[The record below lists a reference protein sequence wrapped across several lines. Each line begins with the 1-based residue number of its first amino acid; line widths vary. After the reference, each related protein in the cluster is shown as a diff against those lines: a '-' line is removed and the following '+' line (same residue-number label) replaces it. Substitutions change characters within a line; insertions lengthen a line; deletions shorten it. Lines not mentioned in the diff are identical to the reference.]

1 MVEADGGPGAGSAA
15 AAPRPFLRRYRAHLL
30 ALAVFALLAVV
41 HTWPL
46 ASRPG
51 YYSRVDNGDYLL
63 NAWVLDWVATTLP
76 TRPWRVFDANIFHPE
91 KNTLAYSEP
100 LLLQGAIA
108 IPFVWSGTSAVATFN
123 IVLLAGLALSG
134 WAFAWYCQWLTGS
147 WWAGMVAGSMA
158 VFNAHNL
165 MRLAHIQAL
174 HLETVPL
181 VFLGLQQMAARGR
194 PKDAVLAGLALAS
207 QAFISLY
214 QFVFVAWALVCGS
227 AARLLDAWR
236 PLRLVLLTAAA
247 VAIAVV
253 AAWPVLLHYAE
264 LRYQYGLKR
273 SPAEAAMYASS
284 WRDYLFTG
292 ARVHFDVWSHAF
304 KASDGA
310 FPGIIGGGLALW
322 GLLTTAVDRRH
333 VRTWLFVFAGA
344 LALSLLPHLP
354 GFATLHAWLPPLQVI
369 RAYSRAGQMALV
381 AIAMLAGFGL
391 AAALQRRPTR
401 AGMIGLAAVVLVNA
415 EALRA
420 PLRWAPFDGI
430 SPVYK
435 VLAAE
440 PAAVVAELPVFR
452 PRSIFGNAR
461 YMLNATVH
469 RHPIVNGYSGFMP
482 PSYGPMQASLASFPE
497 ADALAALHALG
508 VTHVVVH
515 ENWMSGPRLTRIA
528 QSSALA
534 RVAAD
539 GPITIYRLRSG
550 GTSP

>member
-1 MVEADGGPGAGSAA
+1 MVEADGGSRAGSAP
-15 AAPRPFLRRYRAHLL
+15 APRPFVRRHRAHIR
-30 ALAVFALLAVV
+30 ALAAFVLLAVI

-51 YYSRVDNGDYLL
+51 HYSRVDNGDYLL

-100 LLLQGAIA
+100 LLLQGVLAM
-108 IPFVWSGTSAVATFN
+108 PLVWSGASAVTTFN

-181 VFLGLQQMAARGR
+181 VFLGLQQMAAQGR
-194 PKDAVLAGLALAS
+194 PRDAALAGLAVAS
-207 QAFISLY
+207 QALISLY
-214 QFVFVAWALVCGS
+214 QFVFVAWALVCGA
-227 AARLLDAWR
+227 AARLLDAMR
-236 PLRLVLLTAAA
+236 PLRLLLLTAAA
-247 VAIAVV
+247 VAIAAV

-292 ARVHFDVWSHAF
+292 ARVHFDLWSHAF

-310 FPGIIGGGLALW
+310 FPGILGGGLAIG
-322 GLLTTAVDRRH
+322 GLLSSTVDRRH

-344 LALSLLPHLP
+344 LGLSLLPHLP
-354 GFATLHAWLPPLQVI
+354 GFAALHAWLPPLQVI

-391 AAALQRRPTR
+391 AATLQRWPSR
-401 AGMIGLAAVVLVNA
+401 AGVIGLAAVVLVNA

-420 PLRWAPFDGI
+420 PLWWAPFDGI
-430 SPVYK
+430 SPVYAA
-435 VLAAE
+435 LAAE
-440 PAAVVAELPVFR
+440 PNAVVAEMPVFR

-482 PSYGPMQASLASFPE
+482 PSYGPMQASVASFPE
-497 ADALAALHALG
+497 ADALAALHGLG

-515 ENWMSGPRLTRIA
+515 ENWMSKPRLARIA

-534 RVAAD
+534 RVAGD
-539 GPITIYRLRSG
+539 GRITIYRLRSG

>member
-1 MVEADGGPGAGSAA
+1 MVESNGGPRAGSAP
-15 AAPRPFLRRYRAHLL
+15 AAPRPFVRRHRPHLL
-30 ALAVFALLAVV
+30 ALAAFVLLAVI

-76 TRPWRVFDANIFHPE
+76 TRPGTVFDANIFHPE

-100 LLLQGAIA
+100 LLLQGVLAM
-108 IPFVWSGTSAVATFN
+108 PLVWSGATAVTTFN
-123 IVLLAGLALSG
+123 VVLLVGLALSG
-134 WAFAWYCQWLTGS
+134 WTFAWYCQWLTGS
-147 WWAGMVAGSMA
+147 WWAGLVAGSMA
-158 VFNAHNL
+158 IFNAHTL

-181 VFLGLQQMAARGR
+181 VFLGLQHMAAHGR
-194 PKDAVLAGLALAS
+194 PRDALLAGLALAL

-214 QFVFVAWALVCGS
+214 QFVFVAWALVSGM
-227 AARLLDAWR
+227 AARLLDAVR

-247 VAIAVV
+247 VAVAAV

-273 SPAEAAMYASS
+273 SPAEAAMYAST

-292 ARVHFDVWSHAF
+292 ARAHFDLWSHAF
-304 KASDGA
+304 KAPDGA
-310 FPGIIGGGLALW
+310 FPGIVGGGLAIW
-322 GLLTTAVDRRH
+322 GLLTRAADRRH
-333 VRTWLFVFAGA
+333 ARTWLFVFAGA
-344 LALSLLPHLP
+344 LGLSMLPHLP
-354 GFATLHAWLPPLQVI
+354 WFSTLHGWLPPLQAI
-369 RAYSRAGQMALV
+369 RAYSRAGQMALL
-381 AIAMLAGFGL
+381 AIAMLAGFGV
-391 AAALQRRPTR
+391 AAALQRWPAR
-401 AGMIGLAAVVLVNA
+401 AGIIGVAAVVLVNA

-420 PLRWAPFDGI
+420 PLRWAPFDGTPKI
-430 SPVYK
+430 YR

-440 PAAVVAELPVFR
+440 PRAVVAELPAFS
-452 PRSIFGNAR
+452 PGSIFGNAR
-461 YMLNATVH
+461 YLLNATVH
-469 RHPIVNGYSGFMP
+469 RRPIVNGYSGFMP
-482 PSYGPMQASLASFPE
+482 PSYGLIHEAVATFPE

-515 ENWMSGPRLTRIA
+515 EGWMSDPRLAAIAQSPALTRIA
-528 QSSALA
+528 G
-534 RVAAD
+534 D
-539 GPITIYRLRSG
+539 GPISIYRLRSG

>member
-1 MVEADGGPGAGSAA
+1 MVESDGGSRPGSAP
-15 AAPRPFLRRYRAHLL
+15 AAPRPFVRRHRPHLL
-30 ALAVFALLAVV
+30 ALAAFVLLAVI

-63 NAWVLDWVATTLP
+63 NAWVLDWVATALP
-76 TRPWRVFDANIFHPE
+76 TRPGTLFDANIFHPE

-100 LLLQGAIA
+100 LLLQGVLAM
-108 IPFVWSGTSAVATFN
+108 PLVWSGASAVTTFN
-123 IVLLAGLALSG
+123 VVLMAGLALSG
-134 WAFAWYCQWLTGS
+134 WAFAWYCQSLTGS
-147 WWAGMVAGSMA
+147 WWAGTVAGSMA
-158 VFNAHNL
+158 IFNAHNL

-181 VFLGLQQMAARGR
+181 VFLGLQHMAAQGR
-194 PKDAVLAGLALAS
+194 PRDALLAGLALAS
-207 QAFISLY
+207 QALISLY
-214 QFVFVAWALVCGS
+214 QFVFVAWALVCGM
-227 AARLLDAWR
+227 AARLLDAMR
-236 PLRLVLLTAAA
+236 PLRLLLLTAAA
-247 VAIAVV
+247 VAVAAV
-253 AAWPVLLHYAE
+253 AAWPVLMHYAE

-284 WRDYLFTG
+284 WRDYLYTG
-292 ARVHFDVWSHAF
+292 ARVHFDLWSHAF

-310 FPGIIGGGLALW
+310 FPGVLGAVLAVW
-322 GLLTTAVDRRH
+322 GLLTTSIDRRH
-333 VRTWLFVFAGA
+333 VRTWLFVFVGA

-354 GFATLHAWLPPLQVI
+354 GFAMLHAWLPPLQVI

-381 AIAMLAGFGL
+381 AVAMLAGFGL
-391 AAALQRRPTR
+391 AAALQRWPSR
-401 AGMIGLAAVVLVNA
+401 AGAIGLAAVVLVNA

-420 PLRWAPFDGI
+420 PLWWAPFAGI
-430 SPVYK
+430 SPVYAT
-435 VLAAE
+435 LAAE
-440 PAAVVAELPVFR
+440 PNAVVAEMPVFR
-452 PRSIFGNAR
+452 TRSIFGNAR

-482 PSYGPMQASLASFPE
+482 PSYGPMQASVASFPE
-497 ADALAALHALG
+497 GKALAALHALG

-515 ENWMSGPRLTRIA
+515 ANMMSGPRLDRIA
-528 QSSALA
+528 QSPALA
-534 RVAAD
+534 RVASD

>member
-1 MVEADGGPGAGSAA
+1 MVESDGGSRAGSTT
-15 AAPRPFLRRYRAHLL
+15 AAPRPFVRPHRPHLL
-30 ALAVFALLAVV
+30 ALAAFVLLAVV

-76 TRPWRVFDANIFHPE
+76 TRPWTVFDANIFHPE

-100 LLLQGAIA
+100 LLLQGVLAM
-108 IPFVWSGTSAVATFN
+108 PLVWSGVSAVTTFN

-158 VFNAHNL
+158 IFNAHTL

-181 VFLGLQQMAARGR
+181 VFLGLQQMAAQGR
-194 PKDAVLAGLALAS
+194 PRDALLAGLALAS
-207 QAFISLY
+207 QALISLY
-214 QFVFVAWALVCGS
+214 QFVFVAWALVCGM
-227 AARLLDAWR
+227 AARLLDAMR

-247 VAIAVV
+247 VAIAAV

-284 WRDYLFTG
+284 WRDYLYTG
-292 ARVHFDVWSHAF
+292 ARVHFHLWSHAF
-304 KASDGA
+304 RAADGA
-310 FPGIIGGGLALW
+310 FPGIIGAVLAVW
-322 GLLTTAVDRRH
+322 GLLTTSVDRRH

-354 GFATLHAWLPPLQVI
+354 WFPTLHDWLPPLQGI

-391 AAALQRRPTR
+391 AAALQRWPSR
-401 AGMIGLAAVVLVNA
+401 AGAIGLAAVVLVNA

-430 SPVYK
+430 PTIYR
-435 VLAAE
+435 VLSAE
-440 PAAVVAELPVFR
+440 PPGVVAELPAFS
-452 PRSIFGNAR
+452 PGNIFGNAR
-461 YMLNATVH
+461 YMLNATAH
-469 RHPIVNGYSGFMP
+469 RRPIVNGYSGFMP
-482 PSYGPMQASLASFPE
+482 PSYGVTYEAVATFPE

-515 ENWMSGPRLTRIA
+515 EGWMSGPRLTAIA
-528 QSSALA
+528 QSPALTRIA
-534 RVAAD
+534 GD
-539 GPITIYRLRSG
+539 HSISIYRLRSG
-550 GTSP
+550 GPSR

>member
-1 MVEADGGPGAGSAA
+1 MIEADEGSRAGSAP
-15 AAPRPFLRRYRAHLL
+15 AAPRPFVRPHRAPLL
-30 ALAVFALLAVV
+30 ALGAFVLLAVA

-76 TRPWRVFDANIFHPE
+76 TRPWTLFDANIFHPE

-100 LLLQGAIA
+100 LLVQGAMA
-108 IPFVWSGTSAVATFN
+108 MPPVWAGASAVTSLN
-123 IVLLAGLALSG
+123 LVLLAGLALSG
-134 WAFAWYCQWLTGS
+134 WAFAWYCQSLTGS

-158 VFNAHNL
+158 IFNAHNL
-165 MRLAHIQAL
+165 MRLGHIQAL

-181 VFLGLQQMAARGR
+181 VFLGLQQMALTGR
-194 PKDAVLAGLALAS
+194 PAHAALAGLALAS

-214 QFVFVAWALVCGS
+214 QFVFVAWALACGMV
-227 AARLLDAWR
+227 ARLFDAFR
-236 PLRLVLLTAAA
+236 PARLVLLTLLAIVVAA
-247 VAIAVV
+247 V
-253 AAWPVLLHYAE
+253 AAWPVLMHYAE

-284 WRDYLFTG
+284 WRDYLYTG
-292 ARVHFDVWSHAF
+292 ARVHFALWSHAF
-304 KASDGA
+304 KAPDGA
-310 FPGIIGGGLALW
+310 FPGIVGGGLAIW
-322 GLLTTAVDRRH
+322 GLLTTSVDRRQ

-344 LALSLLPHLP
+344 LALSLLPHVP

-369 RAYSRAGQMALV
+369 RAYSRAGQLALV
-381 AIAMLAGFGL
+381 AIAMLAGFGV
-391 AAALQRRPTR
+391 AAALQRWPAR
-401 AGMIGLAAVVLVNA
+401 ARTIGLAAAVLVNA

-420 PLRWAPFDGI
+420 PLWWAPFEGVP
-430 SPVYK
+430 PVYQ
-435 VLAAE
+435 VLANE
-440 PAAVVAELPVFR
+440 PAAVVAELPVFSTR
-452 PRSIFGNAR
+452 RIFGNAR

-469 RHPIVNGYSGFMP
+469 RHPIINGYSGFMP
-482 PSYGPMQASLASFPE
+482 PSYGPMQKSVASFPE
-497 ADALAALHALG
+497 PGALATLHSLG

-515 ENWMSGPRLTRIA
+515 ENWMSRPRLERIA

-534 RVAAD
+534 RIATD
-539 GPITIYRLRSG
+539 GPIAIYRLRSG

>member
-1 MVEADGGPGAGSAA
+1 MVEADGGSRAGSAP
-15 AAPRPFLRRYRAHLL
+15 APRPFVPRHRPHVI
-30 ALAVFALLAVV
+30 ALAAFALLAVI

-46 ASRPG
+46 ASQPG

-100 LLLQGAIA
+100 LLLQGAMA
-108 IPFVWSGTSAVATFN
+108 MPLVWSGASPVTTFN
-123 IVLLAGLALSG
+123 IILLAGLALSG

-158 VFNAHNL
+158 IFNAHNL
-165 MRLAHIQAL
+165 MRLAHIQAF

-181 VFLGLQQMAARGR
+181 VFLGLQQMAAQGR
-194 PKDAVLAGLALAS
+194 PKDAMLAGLAVAS
-207 QAFISLY
+207 QALISLY

-227 AARLLDAWR
+227 AARLLDAMR
-236 PLRLVLLTAAA
+236 PLRLALLTGAA
-247 VAIAVV
+247 VAIAAA

-284 WRDYLFTG
+284 WRDYLYTG
-292 ARVHFDVWSHAF
+292 ARVHFDLWSHAF
-304 KASDGA
+304 KAPDGA
-310 FPGIIGGGLALW
+310 FPGIIGGGLAIW
-322 GLLTTAVDRRH
+322 GLLTSTVDRRH

-344 LALSLLPHLP
+344 LGLSLLPHLP
-354 GFATLHAWLPPLQVI
+354 GFSVLHAWLPPLQVI

-381 AIAMLAGFGL
+381 AIAMLAGFGT
-391 AAALQRRPTR
+391 AAALQRWRGR
-401 AGMIGLAAVVLVNA
+401 AGIVGLAAVVLVNA

-420 PLRWAPFDGI
+420 PLWWAPFEGI
-430 SPVYK
+430 PKIYQ

-440 PAAVVAELPVFR
+440 PTAVVAELPMFS
-452 PRSIFGNAR
+452 PRRIFGNAG

-482 PSYGPMQASLASFPE
+482 PSYRHLQASVASFPD
-497 ADALAALHALG
+497 ADALATLHALG

-515 ENWMSGPRLTRIA
+515 ENWMSGPRLARIT

-534 RVAAD
+534 RVAGD
-539 GPITIYRLRSG
+539 GPITVYRLRSG